1 MLARSFSTLAAF
13 RCAPFSGGLG
23 NVEEP
28 GSTGVEEF
36 NTNGT
41 DTTDADERRIEE
53 TRVER
58 RIEETIDRMLALRG
72 TDEEATFTLEMLKQ
86 GDDSAALRSH
96 GVLAVPSELVDVFGL
111 RQVVASLDL
120 ASVSLRGQC

>member
-1 MLARSFSTLAAF
+1 M
-13 RCAPFSGGLG
+13 
-23 NVEEP
+23 EEP

-53 TRVER
+53 TV
-58 RIEETIDRMLALRG
+58 DRMLALRG
-72 TDEEATFTLEMLKQ
+72 TNEEATFTLEMLRH
-86 GDDSAALRSH
+86 GDDSEALRGH
-96 GVLAVPSELVDVFGL
+96 GVLAVSSELLDVFGL
-111 RQVVASLDL
+111 RQVVASLYH

>member
-1 MLARSFSTLAAF
+1 M
-13 RCAPFSGGLG
+13 
-23 NVEEP
+23 EEP

-36 NTNGT
+36 RTDGT
-41 DTTDADERRIEE
+41 DGVEKRIEE
-53 TRVER
+53 R
-58 RIEETIDRMLALRG
+58 IDRMLALRG
-72 TDEEATFTLEMLKQ
+72 TNEEATFTLEMLRH
-86 GDDSAALRSH
+86 GDDSEALRSH

>member
-1 MLARSFSTLAAF
+1 M
-13 RCAPFSGGLG
+13 
-23 NVEEP
+23 EEP

-36 NTNGT
+36 NTDGT
-41 DTTDADERRIEE
+41 ETTDGVEKRIEE
-53 TRVER
+53 S
-58 RIEETIDRMLALRG
+58 IDRMLAVRG
-72 TDEEATFTLEMLKQ
+72 TNEEATFTLEMLRH
-86 GDDSAALRSH
+86 GDDSEALRGH

>member
-1 MLARSFSTLAAF
+1 M
-13 RCAPFSGGLG
+13 
-23 NVEEP
+23 EEP

-36 NTNGT
+36 NTDGT
-41 DTTDADERRIEE
+41 DTTDGADSRRIA
-53 TRVER
+53 
-58 RIEETIDRMLALRG
+58 ETIDRMLALQG
-72 TDEEATFTLEMLKQ
+72 TDEEATFTLEMLRH
-86 GDDSAALRSH
+86 GDDSEALRSH

>member
-1 MLARSFSTLAAF
+1 ME
-13 RCAPFSGGLG
+13 
-23 NVEEP
+23 EEP

-41 DTTDADERRIEE
+41 DTTDG
-53 TRVER
+53 VER
-58 RIEETIDRMLALRG
+58 RIEEIVDSMLALRG
-72 TDEEATFTLEMLKQ
+72 TDEEATFTLEMLRH
-86 GDDSAALRSH
+86 GDDSEALRGH

-111 RQVVASLDL
+111 RQVVASLDI

>member
-1 MLARSFSTLAAF
+1 M
-13 RCAPFSGGLG
+13 
-23 NVEEP
+23 EEP

-72 TDEEATFTLEMLKQ
+72 TDEEATFTLEMLRH
-86 GDDSAALRSH
+86 GDDSEALRGH

-111 RQVVASLDL
+111 RQVVASLDI

>member
-1 MLARSFSTLAAF
+1 M
-13 RCAPFSGGLG
+13 
-23 NVEEP
+23 EEP

-41 DTTDADERRIEE
+41 DTTDADDERRIEE

-72 TDEEATFTLEMLKQ
+72 TDEEATFTLEMLRH
-86 GDDSAALRSH
+86 GDDSEALRGH

>member
-1 MLARSFSTLAAF
+1 M
-13 RCAPFSGGLG
+13 
-23 NVEEP
+23 EEP

-53 TRVER
+53 TV
-58 RIEETIDRMLALRG
+58 DRMLALRG
-72 TDEEATFTLEMLKQ
+72 TDAEATFTLEMLRH
-86 GDDSAALRSH
+86 GDDSEALRGH

>member
-1 MLARSFSTLAAF
+1 M
-13 RCAPFSGGLG
+13 
-23 NVEEP
+23 EEP

-72 TDEEATFTLEMLKQ
+72 TDEEANFTLEMLRHG
-86 GDDSAALRSH
+86 GDSEALRGP
-96 GVLAVPSELVDVFGL
+96 GVLAVSAAEMLDVFGL
-111 RQVVASLDL
+111 RHIVATLDH
-120 ASVSLRGQC
+120 ATVSLRGQC

>member
-1 MLARSFSTLAAF
+1 M
-13 RCAPFSGGLG
+13 
-23 NVEEP
+23 EEP
-28 GSTGVEEF
+28 GSPGVEEF

-53 TRVER
+53 TV
-58 RIEETIDRMLALRG
+58 DRMLALRG
-72 TDEEATFTLEMLKQ
+72 TDEEATFTLEMLRH
-86 GDDSAALRSH
+86 GDDSEALRGH

>member
-1 MLARSFSTLAAF
+1 M
-13 RCAPFSGGLG
+13 
-23 NVEEP
+23 EEP

-36 NTNGT
+36 NTDGT
-41 DTTDADERRIEE
+41 DTTDG
-53 TRVER
+53 VER

-72 TDEEATFTLEMLKQ
+72 TDEEATFTLEMLRH
-86 GDDSAALRSH
+86 GDDSEALRGH

>member
-1 MLARSFSTLAAF
+1 M
-13 RCAPFSGGLG
+13 
-23 NVEEP
+23 EEP

-36 NTNGT
+36 NTDGT
-41 DTTDADERRIEE
+41 ETTDP
-53 TRVER
+53 VER

-72 TDEEATFTLEMLKQ
+72 TDEEATFTLEMLRR
-86 GDDSAALRSH
+86 GDDSEALRGH

>member
-1 MLARSFSTLAAF
+1 M
-13 RCAPFSGGLG
+13 
-23 NVEEP
+23 EEP

-86 GDDSAALRSH
+86 GDDSEALRSH

>member
-1 MLARSFSTLAAF
+1 M
-13 RCAPFSGGLG
+13 
-23 NVEEP
+23 EEP

-53 TRVER
+53 IRVER
-58 RIEETIDRMLALRG
+58 GIEENIDRMLALRG
-72 TDEEATFTLEMLKQ
+72 PDEEATFTLGMLRH
-86 GDDSAALRSH
+86 GDDSEALRGH

-111 RQVVASLDL
+111 RQVVASLDI